1 MRVFSSLAI
10 LVGLSTVAD
19 AGTYGCPGKECKKS
33 ASPYCSSYMK
43 VPKTTTTI
51 YKGRTVTSSFS
62 TTRTKGTKTITVAPT
77 TIKVTETSTS
87 TVTRKTIIE
96 TDTTST
102 VTVKPTCSAPSL
114 LPELRRRSYPPS
126 YSVPKPKCFS
136 SYKGKKAISSAC
148 KCDDVKPSPTTVFST
163 FTTTKKVT
171 STITVN
177 KSTVTETPTVTEKT
191 ITTAPPTTTTETEI
205 KTTKTE
211 STTVTSGRPV
221 LPTGAFNIVLG
232 NPQPAT
238 PPNPDNIGAV
248 EGLRAVVGG
257 GDTVSPIEFISPAE
271 LGPTTFSLNDNGNLF
286 SEGQTLQAFISNTQG
301 NNPQQLSFPG
311 FDSDGSNFPEGSSAV
326 FCEMIDNETDDFT
339 CEISCG
345 SSPGETPQLPESRRR
360 KRQIIPEP
368 DDGEPE
374 PMPSFVVNPL
384 SCGLTNTY
392 FLGDGEDFESDLGAC
407 IQISAFVVPAAAA
420 GGGGGDS
427 Q

>member
-1 MRVFSSLAI
+1 MRIFSSLAL

-19 AGTYGCPGKECKKS
+19 AYGCPGKECRNS
-33 ASPYCSSYMK
+33 ASSYCSSYMK
-43 VPKTTTTI
+43 VPKKTTTV
-51 YKGRTVTSSFS
+51 YKISTVTSSTT

-77 TIKVTETSTS
+77 TVKTTETVTS
-87 TVTRKTIIE
+87 TETKKTVIE
-96 TDTTST
+96 TDTTT
-102 VTVKPTCSAPSL
+102 TITVKPTCSAPSL
-114 LPELRRRSYPPS
+114 LPGLRRRSYPPS
-126 YSVPKPKCFS
+126 YGPPPSYGVRKPDCFS
-136 SYKGKKAISSAC
+136 RYQGKKAISSAC
-148 KCDDVKPSPTTVFST
+148 KCVGPKPSATTVFRT
-163 FTTTKKVT
+163 FTRTKKVT
-171 STITVN
+171 STTTVN
-177 KSTVTETPTVTEKT
+177 KSTVTETPTVTEKS
-191 ITTAPPTTTTETEI
+191 ITTAPPTTTTETET

-257 GDTVSPIEFISPAE
+257 GETVSPIEFISPAE

-301 NNPQQLSFPG
+301 NNPQQLSFQG
-311 FDSDGSNFPEGSSAV
+311 FDGDGSTFPEGSSAV
-326 FCEMIDNETDDFT
+326 FCEMLDNGNDDNT

-345 SSPGETPQLPESRRR
+345 SSPGETPQLPESRSR
-360 KRQIIPEP
+360 KRQIIIDPG
-368 DDGEPE
+368 DDEPE
-374 PMPSFVVNPL
+374 PEPIPSFVVNPL

-392 FLGDGEDFESDLGAC
+392 FLGDGEDFESGLGAC
-407 IQISAFVVPAAAA
+407 IQISAFVVPAAA
-420 GGGGGDS
+420 S